1 MICSVSSV
9 VQKRHWKKADA
20 VITFIGLPD
29 GAVFG
34 NYTDY
39 TGKLHVNESLHIDYN
54 FYRPQK
60 NGDYVKILY
69 DLESQKVTGYN
80 DLLKDI
86 VTSTSIFIV
95 SCISILIL
103 MRRKSKL

>member
-39 TGKLHVNESLHIDYN
+39 TGKLHVNESLHIDVG
-54 FYRPQK
+54 FYRPKK

-69 DLESQKVTGYN
+69 DLESQKVSGYN
-80 DLLKDI
+80 DLLEDI
-86 VTSTSIFIV
+86 IISTSLFIV
-95 SCISILIL
+95 SGLSILIC
-103 MRRKSKL
+103 RKSKL